1 LIQSF
6 KCKETAKVF
15 EIGFS
20 RKFPVAILKSAIIK
34 LAMLNRSGRLE
45 ELKVP
50 PSNRLEKLSGDRDG
64 QYSIRIND
72 KYRICF
78 KWQDN
83 NAYDVEIVDYH

>member
-6 KCKETAKVF
+6 KCKETARVF

-20 RKFPVAILKSAIIK
+20 RKFPATILKSAIIK
-34 LAMLNRSGRLE
+34 LAMLNRSGRLL
-45 ELKVP
+45 ELNVP

-78 KWQDN
+78 KWQDD